1 MRKSSAHRNG
11 FGFGSGLLRA
21 ATLALFV
28 GAFSALFGCASEEG
42 VAPTCTQDVN
52 GSGHQAVEN
61 GCNPFAVCKLDD
73 NMDGFLDDQDATRE
87 PVQCCK
93 QFDSTGDGKDYL
105 FQLCM
110 YGYGAGAL
118 PTSSSSSSSSGGAS

>member
-21 ATLALFV
+21 APLALFV

-73 NMDGFLDDQDATRE
+73 NNDGFLDDQDATRE
-87 PVQCCK
+87 PIQCCQ
-93 QFDSTGDGKDYL
+93 QFQIPGKEYD

-118 PTSSSSSSSSGGAS
+118 PTSSSSSSGGGGGGAS